1 MRMLKPDTLSKQQNY
16 KLLSGGIIPRPIA
29 FVTSQDKSGNLN
41 AAPFSFFNVV
51 CSAPPMIMISVGR
64 SNGQRKDTS
73 LNIEETQCFVV
84 HITDETTVEQINET
98 AAPIHRTQNEL
109 DRTNLTCVDS
119 ECISV
124 PGIVEAKMRM
134 ECRLERIISLGDADE
149 GSDLIIGQVE
159 MFHIDDA
166 IYIEDSKIDPH
177 ALKPVGRLAGHDYMS
192 LGKTFTIQRPTE

>member
-1 MRMLKPDTLSKQQNY
+1 MFKANTLSKQQNY

-29 FVTSQDKSGNLN
+29 FVTSQDASGNFN

-84 HITDETTVEQINET
+84 HITDEATVEQINET

-109 DRTNLTCVDS
+109 DRTNLTYVDS
-119 ECISV
+119 ECIPV
-124 PGIVEAKMRM
+124 PGVAEAKMRM

-166 IYIEDSKIDPH
+166 IYIEDSKIDPQ